1 MIDES
6 DPCFFAFGEFSLS
19 EEWFLSGSWRVKIC
33 QKKRLW
39 GIRGMNEQYLLSF
52 ETIMT
57 SEYSSASSSS
67 ISTWHFNYFY
77 KELNK
82 YLCNSRWLWTLSVHC
97 PSTAITI
104 NGLKCPTWTTV
115 SNATFDIM
123 TEIKSSLPFSCP
135 GVWNFN
141 SRIQTARRHY
151 FLIRPELG
159 ADPWLLIGQLTQSCP
174 LIGWALHTSGL
185 SRPSP
190 WSSCGRS
197 HNICKPMTHH
207 RGKRRKCILNRW
219 WRAPGL
225 RIVNLKVNGK
235 SR

>member
-1 MIDES
+1 
-6 DPCFFAFGEFSLS
+6 
-19 EEWFLSGSWRVKIC
+19 
-33 QKKRLW
+33 
-39 GIRGMNEQYLLSF
+39 
-52 ETIMT
+52 MT
-57 SEYSSASSSS
+57 
-67 ISTWHFNYFY
+67 
-77 KELNK
+77 LNIECPVSK
-82 YLCNSRWLWTLSVHC
+82 YCNI
-97 PSTAITI
+97 AI

-115 SNATFDIM
+115 GNATFDIM

-219 WRAPGL
+219 RAPGL
-225 RIVNLKVNGK
+225 KIVNLKVNEK